1 MSLGLCLSICI
12 MRYSSK
18 YKRKI
23 EMSINKGSHSYSKDR
38 LYPAV
43 KLSEP
48 ESVDF
53 ELNLNVKMCKNPE
66 EPLDNTE
73 SKPVQGQGANLR
85 TPKPRKQ
92 KTHQVKDKNELDL
105 DNLDK
110 ELTKYETQRLGL
122 PVKHNSD

>member
-1 MSLGLCLSICI
+1 

-23 EMSINKGSHSYSKDR
+23 EMSINKGSHSHSKDR

-53 ELNLNVKMCKNPE
+53 ELNLNVKMCKNPA
-66 EPLDNTE
+66 EPLNDIE
-73 SKPVQGQGANLR
+73 SKPVQGQVANVL

-92 KTHQVKDKNELDL
+92 KTHQV
-105 DNLDK
+105 
-110 ELTKYETQRLGL
+110 
-122 PVKHNSD
+122 